1 MKLRELFF
9 KHSFRVNYFLNQ
21 KRIAL
26 ILQCLV
32 PVEEKKEEKNLL
44 HFLWFRL
51 MKSQILVDFYSQ
63 TKKKCSIN
71 LLRWTI
77 CARTFW
83 CLKDNKLLDY
93 KKLFYTSKIV
103 LIREI
108 ENNSFEI
115 PYFKTL
121 NFGFYLSFLWIFI
134 WR

>member
-1 MKLRELFF
+1 
-9 KHSFRVNYFLNQ
+9 
-21 KRIAL
+21 
-26 ILQCLV
+26 
-32 PVEEKKEEKNLL
+32 
-44 HFLWFRL
+44 

-77 CARTFW
+77 CAGTFW
-83 CLKDNKLLDY
+83 RLKDNKLLDY

-121 NFGFYLSFLWIFI
+121 NFGYYLIFMNFYLKVVPGAKCSKQIFQYI
-134 WR
+134 